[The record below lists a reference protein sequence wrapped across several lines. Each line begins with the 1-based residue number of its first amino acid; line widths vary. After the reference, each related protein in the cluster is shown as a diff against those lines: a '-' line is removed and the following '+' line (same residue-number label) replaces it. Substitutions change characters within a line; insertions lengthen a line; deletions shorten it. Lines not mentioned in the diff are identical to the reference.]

1 MSSPELAIKQAARV
15 VCALSIFLA
24 AVVESA
30 SQPRALKTIE
40 PADIVELREVSDP
53 QISPDGKLIIYSVL
67 RRVPAAEHD
76 DTSIWL
82 VPADASTPE
91 RPLVF
96 GKGSAGNARWAP
108 DGRRIAFLTNRDNP
122 LGARGSVPF
131 KFSVEGESAPTS
143 AESAKSDHSRQ
154 LWLLSLDGG
163 EAQPLT
169 QMEGDIAEFHWSPDG
184 TRIAFLMAD
193 PPSPEQ
199 RARTAL
205 RQDAIEVDAD
215 APLRQVWI
223 YDFRTQ
229 TAQRVS
235 PRNVHVSMLAWSPD
249 GTKLALRTAQTPDIN
264 AHWYRANIAVLDVA
278 EKRLSAPI
286 FERAAAVTPAWSP
299 DGQRLALSEILEDG
313 IGAEP
318 RIYDLRTGTVTSCGK
333 DYPGLIGEMRWN
345 KDGRT
350 LFVHKFEKTRT
361 GFARLDSRTCET
373 QHLADAFHIG
383 PYGFSSSSDGRT
395 IAYVG
400 SAFQQPAEVWVMSRK
415 GQKAV
420 TRTNPQTSSWNL
432 GAAREVSWTATT
444 DGKTIYGVLVTPPGY
459 VEGAPVKTVVQIHGG
474 PEWAWWSG
482 WHGSWHEWAQMLAS
496 HGYAVFMP
504 NPRGSDGQG
513 TAFAKAVKGD
523 WGGADYQDVIDG
535 IDALIEQ
542 RVIDASRLGI
552 GGWSYGGFMSAWA
565 VTHSDRFKAAIVG
578 AAPVDVAAMGLTTD
592 TPDFIT
598 GYFGDP
604 FANHA
609 QLDAH
614 SPIRFLNQTQGA
626 VLIVHGEQDTRVPV
640 DLGEQM
646 YVGLRFL
653 NKPVTM
659 IRYPREPHWMHEY
672 EHHKDLLTRVLA
684 WFDAHL

>member
-1 MSSPELAIKQAARV
+1 MSSLKRVIKPAARV
-15 VCALSIFLA
+15 ACALSVFLVAVA
-24 AVVESA
+24 AAASA
-30 SQPRALKTIE
+30 SFKTIE
-40 PADIVELREVSDP
+40 PADIVELREVTDP
-53 QISPDGKLIIYSVL
+53 QISPDGKLIVYSVL
-67 RRVPAAEHD
+67 RRLSGAEHD

-82 VPADASTPE
+82 VPADAGTPE

-108 DGRRIAFLTNRDNP
+108 DGRRIAFLSSRDNP
-122 LGARGSVPF
+122 LSTSGSALF
-131 KFSVEGESAPTS
+131 KFSVQGEPASVSAVNS
-143 AESAKSDHSRQ
+143 KSEPSRQ

-193 PPSPEQ
+193 PLSPEQ
-199 RARTAL
+199 RARTTL
-205 RQDAIEVDAD
+205 RRDAIEVDAN
-215 APLRQVWI
+215 PQLQQVWI

-229 TAQRVS
+229 AAQRVS
-235 PRNVHVSMLAWSPD
+235 PRNIHVSMLSWSPD

-264 AHWYRANIAVLDVA
+264 AHWYRSSVAILDLA
-278 EKRLSAPI
+278 EKRLSPPI
-286 FERAAAVTPAWSP
+286 FESAAAVTPAWSP
-299 DGQRLALSEILEDG
+299 DGQRLALSEILEGG
-313 IGAEP
+313 IGSEP
-318 RIYDLRTGTVTSCGK
+318 RIHDLRSGKVTKCGK

-361 GFARLDSRTCET
+361 GFARLDARTCEI
-373 QHLADAFHIG
+373 QHVADAFYIG
-383 PYGFSSSSDGRT
+383 PYGFSSSSDGKT
-395 IAYVG
+395 LAYVG
-400 SAFQQPAEVWVMSRK
+400 SAFQQPAEVWVRSSK
-415 GQKAV
+415 GQRAV
-420 TRTNPQTSSWNL
+420 TRTNPQTSGWNL
-432 GAAREVSWTATT
+432 GAAREISWTATT

-459 VEGAPVKTVVQIHGG
+459 VEGTPVKTVVQIHGG

-482 WHGSWHEWAQMLAS
+482 WLGSWHEWAQMLAS

-513 TAFAKAVKGD
+513 TAFATAAKGD
-523 WGGADYQDVIDG
+523 WGGGDYQDVIDG
-535 IDALIEQ
+535 IDALIKQ

-614 SPIRFLNQTQGA
+614 SPIRFLDKTQGA
-626 VLIVHGEQDTRVPV
+626 VLILHGEQDTRVPV

-646 YVGLRFL
+646 YVGLRLL

-659 IRYPREPHWMHEY
+659 VRYPREPHWMHEY
-672 EHHKDLLTRVLA
+672 EHHKDLLTRVLG